1 MSYDTLKNNI
11 NKSISRLEEDDIDL
25 DHIGVGTDHDVTVG
39 YSDVSEE
46 KCDVTGDKDDADEKC
61 DVTVS
66 DNEHDVPKHNPMDL
80 FARNRPD
87 PVFTGDDDY

>member
-1 MSYDTLKNNI
+1 MDN
-11 NKSISRLEEDDIDL
+11 
-25 DHIGVGTDHDVTVG
+25 DHDVTVG

-46 KCDVTGDKDDADEKC
+46 KHDVIRGKNDASEKR

-66 DNEHDVPKHNPMDL
+66 DNEHDVPKRNPMDL

-87 PVFTGDDDY
+87 PVFTGGDDY